1 MSMDY
6 QFKAAETT
14 YSLEAEKAI
23 LGNILLYNQNIELV
37 EDFLLIDDF
46 FDKRHKTI
54 YKQIVTLNQANTP
67 FDVLILSEYLA
78 TEGLLEQAGGEAYI
92 IDLAANTPSISNI
105 KTYANIV
112 KDKAKL
118 RSLQNS
124 VNDIVQK
131 IYSADSKNPDEVIDY
146 AESRILDVAKERE
159 TLTKGPESIKSVIPK
174 LVDRMSAIVD
184 SGSGLTGLSTGFI
197 DLDKM
202 TSGLQRAN
210 MGIIAARPSMGKTVL
225 GINIAQNVA
234 KIADKPVLVFSL
246 EMPSE
251 DIVTRMLASQARVEM
266 NLLKECNRLNDA
278 HWVKIT
284 SAMKTLS
291 EMPLYIDDTSSLTPA
306 EMRSRARRLY
316 NEHGGLAMIL
326 IDYLQLMKI
335 PGYETNRTLEVSEIS
350 RSLKALAKE
359 LDIPVIALS
368 QLNRAVDD
376 RKDKRPMMSDLR
388 ESGAIEQDA
397 DLIMFI
403 YRDEVYNK
411 DKEDNKNLGEIII
424 GKQRNGPIGTVH
436 VRFDGQF
443 ASFANLTNENDH
455 ILPGDIGYNE

>member
-1 MSMDY
+1 MDY

-159 TLTKGPESIKSVIPK
+159 TLTKGPESIRSVIPK

>member
-1 MSMDY
+1 MDY

>member
-1 MSMDY
+1 
-6 QFKAAETT
+6 
-14 YSLEAEKAI
+14 I

-184 SGSGLTGLSTGFI
+184 S
-197 DLDKM
+197 
-202 TSGLQRAN
+202 
-210 MGIIAARPSMGKTVL
+210 
-225 GINIAQNVA
+225 
-234 KIADKPVLVFSL
+234 
-246 EMPSE
+246 
-251 DIVTRMLASQARVEM
+251 
-266 NLLKECNRLNDA
+266 
-278 HWVKIT
+278 
-284 SAMKTLS
+284 
-291 EMPLYIDDTSSLTPA
+291 SS
-306 EMRSRARRLY
+306 
-316 NEHGGLAMIL
+316 
-326 IDYLQLMKI
+326 
-335 PGYETNRTLEVSEIS
+335 
-350 RSLKALAKE
+350 
-359 LDIPVIALS
+359 
-368 QLNRAVDD
+368 
-376 RKDKRPMMSDLR
+376 
-388 ESGAIEQDA
+388 
-397 DLIMFI
+397 
-403 YRDEVYNK
+403 
-411 DKEDNKNLGEIII
+411 
-424 GKQRNGPIGTVH
+424 
-436 VRFDGQF
+436 
-443 ASFANLTNENDH
+443 
-455 ILPGDIGYNE
+455 